1 LRLTQIAVTLPMMA
15 VNFVKMRR
23 MMMTIKEAFQATIVG
38 VLFAMPFIVE
48 IIKELVK

>member
-1 LRLTQIAVTLPMMA
+1 
-15 VNFVKMRR
+15 
-23 MMMTIKEAFQATIVG
+23 MTIKEALQAIIVG